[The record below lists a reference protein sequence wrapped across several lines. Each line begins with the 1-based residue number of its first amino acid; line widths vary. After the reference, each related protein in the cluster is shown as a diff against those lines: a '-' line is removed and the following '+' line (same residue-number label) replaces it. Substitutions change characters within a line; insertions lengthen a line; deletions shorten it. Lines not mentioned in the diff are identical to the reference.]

1 VERKWRLGF
10 FTSYRDE
17 PGKTLGEITE
27 PAATLPGVEA
37 LLKKLGQLQ
46 AGEVVTLMPLPGV
59 NDPAI
64 IPVELLDQ
72 IQTTCREISLTC
84 QFPIH

>member
-1 VERKWRLGF
+1 
-10 FTSYRDE
+10 
-17 PGKTLGEITE
+17 
-27 PAATLPGVEA
+27 
-37 LLKKLGQLQ
+37 
-46 AGEVVTLMPLPGV
+46 VTLMPLPGV